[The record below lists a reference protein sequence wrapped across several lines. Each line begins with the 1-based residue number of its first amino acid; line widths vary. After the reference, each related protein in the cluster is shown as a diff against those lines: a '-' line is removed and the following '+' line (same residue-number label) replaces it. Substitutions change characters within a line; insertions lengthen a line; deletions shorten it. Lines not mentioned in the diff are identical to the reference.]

1 MSREVRRRVWL
12 AIAIPFG
19 AAAFVA
25 LLLWAL
31 SRVLLAVPP
40 VIAPVVALLFAM
52 NVLVG
57 SALAAI
63 ARTGR
68 SFAVIT
74 GLMVGVV
81 LLSGI
86 AAYAVGEQPVEPHV
100 AEGEHEPGVPSPTGA
115 PTEEPTGEPTT
126 PAPPADL
133 DVVLVAEGL
142 AFDADEIELP
152 AGGEAAIELDNRDAG
167 QTHNLAI
174 YTEQGGETI
183 FTGEP
188 VVGPAK
194 ATYLFETPEPGEY
207 FFQCD
212 FHPATMTGTAVV
224 G

>member
-12 AIAIPFG
+12 AVAIPLG
-19 AAAFVA
+19 SAGFVA
-25 LLLWAL
+25 LLLWAF
-31 SRVLLAVPP
+31 SRVLLAVP
-40 VIAPVVALLFAM
+40 VAIAPVVALLFAM

-63 ARTGR
+63 ARTRR

-81 LLSGI
+81 LVSGV
-86 AAYAVGEQPVEPHV
+86 AAYAVGEQPVPSHV
-100 AEGEHEPGVPSPTGA
+100 AH
-115 PTEEPTGEPTT
+115 EEPTGPPPVSPGEPTGETT
-126 PAPPADL
+126 PPPQPPG
-133 DVVLVAEGL
+133 DVDVRLVAEGL
-142 AFDADEIELP
+142 LFDTDVIELP
-152 AGGEAAIELDNRDAG
+152 AGGPAAIEVDNRDAG

-174 YTEQGGETI
+174 YTELGGETI
-183 FTGEP
+183 FQGEP
-188 VVGPAK
+188 VVGPAT
-194 ATYLFETPEPGEY
+194 ATYVIEIPEPGEY